1 MERFIRTEALVGA
14 EGLAALQAAHIA
26 VVGLGGVGGA
36 ALEGLV
42 RAGIGRI
49 TAIDGDT
56 LSKTNCNRQLLA
68 LSTNVGQSKVEAAR
82 ARMCAIHP
90 ELQFTGHTAWVQP
103 ETAESLL
110 PKDADFIVDCID
122 DAPAKLLLAE
132 FCRQHQIPLLMC
144 MGTGNRLSSEGL
156 RTANFDRTAGCPLA
170 KKMRLLL
177 KNARFRKVRC
187 LYSDSPVT
195 PAFPVEDGGKR
206 TVGSI
211 SYVPAI
217 AGMKLAEHIICRIL
231 KKETS
236 LDIPK

>member
-1 MERFIRTEALVGA
+1 MQRFLRTEALVGKD
-14 EGLAALQAAHIA
+14 GLERLQNAHIA
-26 VVGLGGVGGA
+26 VIGLGGVGGA

-42 RAGIGRI
+42 RAGIGTV

-56 LSKTNCNRQLLA
+56 LSETNLNRQLLA
-68 LSTNVGQSKVEAAR
+68 LSSTVGTEKTEAAR
-82 ARMCAIHP
+82 ERMLSINPSLSFHGACAWIR
-90 ELQFTGHTAWVQP
+90 E
-103 ETAESLL
+103 ETVEELL
-110 PKDADFIVDCID
+110 PGGLDFIADCID

-132 FCRQHQIPLLMC
+132 YCKKKGIPLIMC

-156 RTANFDRTAGCPLA
+156 KTANFDKTAGCPLA

-187 LYSDSPVT
+187 LYSEAPVT

-217 AGMKLAEHIICRIL
+217 AGMKLAEHIVNRLL
-231 KKETS
+231 KQEAS

>member
-1 MERFIRTEALVGA
+1 MQRFLRTEALVGVT
-14 EGLAALQAAHIA
+14 GLELLQKAHIA

-42 RAGIGRI
+42 RAGIGTI

-56 LSKTNCNRQLLA
+56 LSVTNLNRQLLA
-68 LSTNVGQSKVEAAR
+68 LTSTIGMEKTKAAEE
-82 ARMCAIHP
+82 RMLTINQDLCFH
-90 ELQFTGHTAWVQP
+90 GHTAWINE
-103 ETAESLL
+103 ETIAQLL
-110 PKDADFIVDCID
+110 PVHLDFVVDCID

-132 FCRQHQIPLLMC
+132 YCRERGIPLVMC

-156 RTANFDRTAGCPLA
+156 KTANFDRTAGCPLA
-170 KKMRLLL
+170 KKMRLML

-187 LYSDSPVT
+187 LYADSPVT
-195 PAFPVEDGGKR
+195 PAFPIEDGGKR

-217 AGMKLAEHIICRIL
+217 AGMKLAEHVITRLL
-231 KKETS
+231 KKETD

>member
-1 MERFIRTEALVGA
+1 MEQFIRTEALVGA
-14 EGLAALQAAHIA
+14 EGLKKLTEAHVA
-26 VVGLGGVGGA
+26 VIGLGGVGGA

-42 RAGIGRI
+42 RAGVGRI

-56 LSKTNCNRQLLA
+56 LSITNCNRQLLA
-68 LSTNVGQSKVEAAR
+68 LSTTVGLPKTEAAEE
-82 ARMCAIHP
+82 RMKEINPH
-90 ELQFTGHTAWVQP
+90 LYYQGHTAWIKE
-103 ETAESLL
+103 ETIQNLL
-110 PKDADFIVDCID
+110 PEDLDFVVDCID
-122 DAPAKLLLAE
+122 DAPAKLLLASWCKE
-132 FCRQHQIPLLMC
+132 QGIPLIMC

-156 RTANFDRTAGCPLA
+156 KTANFDRTAGCPLA

-187 LYSDSPVT
+187 LYSEAPVT

-217 AGMKLAEHIICRIL
+217 AGMKLAEHIINRL
-231 KKETS
+231 LNDEKS